1 MKVKALSNFRPFCP
15 LLYNL
20 IRLDSDIYKTLLL
33 FHAIACHFNRKREGR
48 EGFREKM
55 TKRDI
60 GGGGGG
66 REGKKCRFL
75 SEVLFE

>member
-1 MKVKALSNFRPFCP
+1 MKVKALSNFRPFCL

-20 IRLDSDIYKTLLL
+20 IRLDSDICKTLLL
-33 FHAIACHFNRKREGR
+33 FHATACHFNRKREGR

-60 GGGGGG
+60 GGREG
-66 REGKKCRFL
+66 EGKKCRFL
-75 SEVLFE
+75 SAVLFE

>member
-1 MKVKALSNFRPFCP
+1 MKVKALSNFRPFCL

-33 FHAIACHFNRKREGR
+33 FHAISCHFNRKREGK
-48 EGFREKM
+48 GGGGVREKM

-60 GGGGGG
+60 GG
-66 REGKKCRFL
+66 REEG
-75 SEVLFE
+75 

>member
-1 MKVKALSNFRPFCP
+1 MKVKALSNFRPFCL

-20 IRLDSDIYKTLLL
+20 IRLDSDICKTLLL
-33 FHAIACHFNRKREGR
+33 FHATACHFNRKREGR

-60 GGGGGG
+60 VGG